1 MRKLHTTKV
10 VLLNKFLG
18 MKRVLAFAL
27 VVLFVVGLAS
37 CGSAEKCPAF
47 IGAVPGGT
55 PTQTA

>member
-1 MRKLHTTKV
+1 
-10 VLLNKFLG
+10 